1 MGQGGVRVRLM
12 PRGIRGGAR
21 CHHCSPSRQ
30 RQAVIRGGPLSAPDP
45 GNKFIR
51 CRGYN
56 LLGVICPP
64 RVEAVGLRVEVID
77 FPASSLGPAFS
88 SCPGPCPLACK
99 P

>member
-1 MGQGGVRVRLM
+1 MGQGRVRVRLM
-12 PRGIRGGAR
+12 PCSIRGEAR
-21 CHHCSPSRQ
+21 CYHSSPSRQ
-30 RQAVIRGGPLSAPDP
+30 GQAVIQGGPLSAPDSR
-45 GNKFIR
+45 NEFIR

-88 SCPGPCPLACK
+88 SCPGPCPLGCK